1 MQAAFTGSLYRSGTP
16 LHLIGVAL
24 LEGVPVTTP
33 QLAFLGLGQ
42 MGTPLARLL
51 LHQCH
56 SVRLWNRDRA
66 KTEALSQNSASSPE
80 DAVRD
85 ADIVFTILSDD
96 KANEAVLF
104 GDEHAGSRGFIDA
117 MKPGAIH
124 VTLSTI
130 STALARRTTA
140 SHEERG
146 QRHVAAPV
154 FGRPR
159 VAEQGKLWIVTA
171 GAPDALEQVQ
181 PLLAGIS
188 RGISVVGA
196 EPWQA
201 HALKLGGNLMIT
213 AMIQTLSEAFVYAEA
228 QGIAPSL
235 FHQAINSALF
245 QSPLYEAYGHT
256 ILEPPETPGATVR
269 LGIKD
274 TRLVREAAEE
284 AGIRIPLADYF
295 AGVLHRAEESGFA
308 EADWAVGQYRMA
320 QQDAPLHPQDGE
332 PAAAAST
339 NAANGKR
346 S

>member
-1 MQAAFTGSLYRSGTP
+1 M
-16 LHLIGVAL
+16 
-24 LEGVPVTTP
+24 TTP
-33 QLAFLGLGQ
+33 KIAFLGLGQ

-51 LHQCH
+51 LQQDHA
-56 SVRLWNRDRA
+56 VRLWNRDRA
-66 KTEALSQNSASSPE
+66 KAESLHQKNATIAATPE
-80 DAVRD
+80 DAVRE
-85 ADIVFTILSDD
+85 ADLVFTILSDD
-96 KANEAVLF
+96 PANEAVLF
-104 GDEHAGSRGFIDA
+104 GDERTGTAGFIDA
-117 MKPGAIH
+117 MRPGAIH

-130 STALARRTTA
+130 STALTRRITA

-159 VAEQGKLWIVTA
+159 VAEQGKLWIVAA
-171 GAPDALEQVQ
+171 GVTDALEAARPV
-181 PLLAGIS
+181 LSAIS
-188 RGISVVGA
+188 RGITVVGH

-213 AMIQTLSEAFVYAEA
+213 AMIQTLSEAFVYAES

-256 ILEPPETPGATVR
+256 ILNPPETPGATVR

-274 TRLVREAAEE
+274 TRLVREAADE

-295 AGVLHRAEESGFA
+295 ADVLGRAQEAGFA
-308 EADWAVGQYRMA
+308 DADWAVGQYRIA
-320 QQDAPLHPQDGE
+320 QQQAPLHSQDG
-332 PAAAAST
+332 AVTASVPS
-339 NAANGKR
+339 NLAIGHR